1 VTADELLDRLA
12 PGEGWRPAWD
22 DVLRRVDDAG
32 PRRLPR
38 RRLLV
43 AAAVLIAIAVPLVAV
58 AASQDWW
65 FLRNP
70 GKDFKPSRTPVVV
83 EKGVWSGRRWEL
95 VAYPNAANGLCWGIT
110 PSASQATGN
119 DAGLG
124 CAPFVGFAKSKH
136 SPALSITFL
145 ASSPSPS
152 FPAYVAGPVVPGA
165 ETVAIR
171 FGRETIRTP
180 TVTAPRAIGDV
191 RFYAVQVPD
200 RLFPKPRGAF
210 RPLRPPVTWVAG
222 YDRDGRIVA
231 CLSTRVN
238 RNGISP
244 FSACR

>member
-1 VTADELLDRLA
+1 MTADELLDRLA
-12 PGEGWRPAWD
+12 PGEGWRPAWE
-22 DVLRRVDDAG
+22 DVLRRAGDAG

-43 AAAVLIAIAVPLVAV
+43 AAAVLTAIAVPLVAV

-70 GKDFKPSRTPVVV
+70 GRDFEPSRAPVVV
-83 EKGVWSGRRWEL
+83 EQGTWSGHRWEL

-110 PSASQATGN
+110 PSASQATGA
-119 DAGLG
+119 DAGLA

-136 SPALSITFL
+136 SPDLSITYSA
-145 ASSPSPS
+145 ASGTPS
-152 FPAYVAGPVVPGA
+152 FPAYVAGPVVSGA

-180 TVTAPRAIGDV
+180 TVAAPRGLGGV
-191 RFYAVQVPD
+191 RFYAVQVPG

-210 RPLRPPVTWVAG
+210 PPLRRPVTWVAG

-244 FSACR
+244 DSACR